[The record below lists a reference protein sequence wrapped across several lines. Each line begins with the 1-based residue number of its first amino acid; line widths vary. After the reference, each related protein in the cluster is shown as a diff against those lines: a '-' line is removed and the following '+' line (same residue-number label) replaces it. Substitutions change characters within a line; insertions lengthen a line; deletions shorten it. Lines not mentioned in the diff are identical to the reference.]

1 MLMAGDG
8 QPRGYHGHKCHRPQ
22 QDAAAHRQ
30 FVLDAEAG
38 NCNIDP
44 TMLEPISTTS

>member
-1 MLMAGDG
+1 MPKPALNMLIVASCE
-8 QPRGYHGHKCHRPQ
+8 PPPT
-22 QDAAAHRQ
+22 
-30 FVLDAEAG
+30 AG